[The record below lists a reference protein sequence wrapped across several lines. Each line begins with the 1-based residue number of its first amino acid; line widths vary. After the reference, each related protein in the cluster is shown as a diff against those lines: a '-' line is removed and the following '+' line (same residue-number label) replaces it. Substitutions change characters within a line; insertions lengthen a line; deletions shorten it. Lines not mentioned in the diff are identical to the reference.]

1 MNIQASKFIL
11 GNRAG
16 AFPIARKRGNAFAK
30 TASFK
35 KKEWIEAGILDEK
48 VKEKVEEKTE
58 ELKKMEEVL
67 RSAKESMNSLTG
79 AEQKIL
85 LKKIACGE
93 ELTEKEKNF
102 LPNLEPQSLKKAQ
115 LAARRRRELESR
127 LARAKSRAEAKAILM
142 SAKQEVQMAFSAG
155 KNSDGNEYAGYLSA
169 AVNKAEERYYRNEL
183 KKKSELDIKV

>member
-35 KKEWIEAGILDEK
+35 KKEWIEAGIPDEK
-48 VKEKVEEKTE
+48 IKEKTE

-67 RSAKESMNSLTG
+67 RSAKESMNTLTE
-79 AEQKIL
+79 AEQRTL

-102 LPNLEPQSLKKAQ
+102 LPNLEPKSLRKAQ